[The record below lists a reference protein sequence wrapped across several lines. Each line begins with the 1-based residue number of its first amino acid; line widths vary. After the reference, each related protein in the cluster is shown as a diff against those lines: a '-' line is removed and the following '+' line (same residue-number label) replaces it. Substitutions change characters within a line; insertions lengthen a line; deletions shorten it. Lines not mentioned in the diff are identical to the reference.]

1 MDKPEFVYVT
11 YIATTP
17 EKLWEALTGSEFI
30 RQYWFG
36 REVESDWRVGSPV
49 VYRYDEGRKLD
60 FTGEVL
66 RSEPPSLLSFTF
78 DPHTGDGPRQERPSR
93 VTYEIEPMGSAVKL
107 RVTHDDLEPGSKVL
121 AGVSNGWPAILSG
134 LKSLLETGTA
144 IVFKEKD
151 FREPKEESRVA

>member
-36 REVESDWRVGSPV
+36 REVESDWRPGSPV

-66 RSEPPSLLSFTF
+66 SSEPPRLLSFTF
-78 DPHTGDGPRQERPSR
+78 APHTGDGAPRERPSR
-93 VTYEIEPMGSAVKL
+93 VTYEIEPMDSMVKL
-107 RVTHDDLEPGSKVL
+107 RVTHDDFEPGSKVL

-134 LKSLLETGTA
+134 LKSLLETGTVM
-144 IVFKEKD
+144 VFREKD
-151 FREPKEESRVA
+151 FRKPKEEARVA